1 MQRQFMQTLVEII
14 DQIKNEQTIQREQLQ
29 TLLATTDEHAINY
42 LRDTARKVADDIY
55 GKQVFIR
62 GLIEFTNY
70 CKNDCIYC
78 GIRRSNPNAQ
88 RYRLTE
94 EEILS
99 CCANGYE
106 LGFRTFVLQG
116 GEDPYFSD
124 ERICDIVAKI
134 KQDYPDCAVTL
145 SIGEKD
151 KASYQAFYDAG
162 ADRYLLRHETADKT
176 HYQSLHPAE
185 MSFQHRIQC
194 LYDLKEIGY
203 QVGCGFMVG
212 SPGQTVDTLYEDL
225 MFIKKLQPHMV
236 GIGPFIPQKDTPFGQ
251 EPAGTMEQ
259 TLRLLSII
267 RLIHPHVLL
276 PSTTALGT
284 IHPLGRE
291 KGIQAGANVVMPN
304 LSPVAVREKYK
315 LYDNKICTGDEAAE
329 CRHCMARRME
339 SVGYQVVV
347 SRGDFKK

>member
-1 MQRQFMQTLVEII
+1 MQTLVEII

-29 TLLATTDEHAINY
+29 TLLTTTDEQAISY

-78 GIRRSNPNAQ
+78 GIRRSNLNAQ

-329 CRHCMARRME
+329 CRHCMVRRME

-347 SRGDFKK
+347 SSGDFKK

>member
-14 DQIKNEQTIQREQLQ
+14 DQIKNEQTIYREQLQ
-29 TLLATTDEHAINY
+29 TLLATTDEQAINY

-116 GEDPYFSD
+116 GEDPYFTD
-124 ERICDIVAKI
+124 ERICNIVAKI

-151 KASYQAFYDAG
+151 KVSYQAFYDAG
-162 ADRYLLRHETADKT
+162 ADRYLLRHETADEA